1 MMKYPLIVLTA
12 FVATIGLSTP
22 AIAQIRTPS
31 QDFFEQ
37 GRVQLE
43 RELEILQGETSSLQ
57 EDEQKPESK
66 PLLEVTPTPSSDTNQ
81 KPNQVETPQEK
92 PNQPINKTPE
102 N

>member
-1 MMKYPLIVLTA
+1 MKYPLIVLTA
-12 FVATIGLSTP
+12 FVATIGLTIP

-43 RELEILQGETSSLQ
+43 RELQILQEETSESPQ
-57 EDEQKPESK
+57 DEQKPESK

-92 PNQPINKTPE
+92 PNQKINNTPQ

>member
-1 MMKYPLIVLTA
+1 MKYLLVILTT

-22 AIAQIRTPS
+22 VMAQIRTPS

-43 RELEILQGETSSLQ
+43 RELQILQGQTSESPQ
-57 EDEQKPESK
+57 DEQKPESK
-66 PLLEVTPTPSSDTNQ
+66 PLLEVAPTPSSDTNQ
-81 KPNQVETPQEK
+81 KPNQGETPQEK
-92 PNQPINKTPE
+92 PNQQINNTPE